1 MEGINKKMFGNLSF
15 FLSVMCYSFVLEMLN
30 EFYVLYLCFV
40 TLTLHYYHS
49 VFPISFERRV
59 ILFNKYKFTENSSLS
74 EALYNLDCG
83 TEFLQGVHSTLKCM
97 LLLKH

>member
-1 MEGINKKMFGNLSF
+1 MNSG
-15 FLSVMCYSFVLEMLN
+15 YS
-30 EFYVLYLCFV
+30 CFI

-49 VFPISFERRV
+49 LFPVSFERRL

-74 EALYNLDCG
+74 RAFYSLDCG
-83 TEFLQGVHSTLKCM
+83 IEFLQGVHSTLKCM